1 MEQLS
6 SLQTFLCFLF
16 FIFTIFISLIFFFR
30 LKFFCKCDVCTCYLT
45 SSWSKHFNN
54 LCDWYTHLL
63 KNSPNSTIHIHLLN
77 NIITANPSN
86 VEYILKTKFDNF
98 PKGKMF
104 SMILGDFL
112 GQGIFNVDGE
122 LWKFQKKMA
131 SLELNTVSL
140 RYYAFEIAANEIN
153 NRLVPL
159 LQLAADK
166 KDFSMDLQDVFRR
179 FTFDNIC
186 RFTFGLDPGCLKL
199 SLPMSNFAV
208 AFDLASKLSAERAL
222 LPSPYIWKIKRWFNI
237 GSEKKLKDAIK
248 LINVLADEIIRQ
260 RRSMMDYDNN
270 HDLLSRFMTTVN
282 NDKYLRDI
290 IISFILAGRDTVAS
304 ALTCFFWILA
314 KYPNVESAILDESD
328 HVMGPSQYVASFEQ
342 LHEMNYLQAALYE
355 SMRLYPPVQF
365 DSKFAQERDILP
377 DGTLVK
383 RGTRVT
389 YHPYAMG
396 RMEEIWGSDC
406 LEFKPERWLKNRL
419 FSPVNA
425 YKYPVF
431 QAGIRV
437 CIGKEMALLEM
448 KSVVVALIRQFKMA
462 PAEPNTGIRFAPGLT
477 AALIGGHRV
486 IVKERKKGK

>member
-1 MEQLS
+1 
-6 SLQTFLCFLF
+6 
-16 FIFTIFISLIFFFR
+16 
-30 LKFFCKCDVCTCYLT
+30 
-45 SSWSKHFNN
+45 
-54 LCDWYTHLL
+54 
-63 KNSPNSTIHIHLLN
+63 
-77 NIITANPSN
+77 
-86 VEYILKTKFDNF
+86 
-98 PKGKMF
+98 
-104 SMILGDFL
+104 
-112 GQGIFNVDGE
+112 
-122 LWKFQKKMA
+122 MA

-153 NRLVPL
+153 NRLLPL
-159 LQLAADK
+159 LQLAAAADHK
-166 KDFSMDLQDVFRR
+166 NNKDCCLDLQDVFRR

-186 RFTFGLDPGCLKL
+186 RFTFGLDPGCLQL

-237 GSEKKLKDAIK
+237 GSEKKLKSAIK
-248 LINVLADEIIRQ
+248 LINELGDEIIRQ
-260 RRSMMDYDNN
+260 RRLMMDYDNNN
-270 HDLLSRFMTTVN
+270 HDLLSRFMTTVT

-314 KYPNVESAILDESD
+314 KYPKVESAILDEAY
-328 HVMGPSQYVASFEQ
+328 HLMGSSQSVASFEQ
-342 LHEMNYLQAALYE
+342 VHKMTYLQAALYE

-377 DGTLVK
+377 NGTLVK

-389 YHPYAMG
+389 YHTYAMG

-406 LEFKPERWLKNRL
+406 LEFKPERWLKNGL

-437 CIGKEMALLEM
+437 CVGKEMALLEM

-477 AALIGGHRV
+477 AALVGGHRV
-486 IVKERKKGK
+486 MVRERKKRK